1 MLILCS
7 AVCTSSYVVWVGS
20 SLVQLSADVNSE
32 GVDNCQCFLS
42 VLYDKVIARCVI
54 LLALFSYVCV
64 VYSSSVNI

>member
-1 MLILCS
+1 
-7 AVCTSSYVVWVGS
+7 
-20 SLVQLSADVNSE
+20 LVQLSADVNSE